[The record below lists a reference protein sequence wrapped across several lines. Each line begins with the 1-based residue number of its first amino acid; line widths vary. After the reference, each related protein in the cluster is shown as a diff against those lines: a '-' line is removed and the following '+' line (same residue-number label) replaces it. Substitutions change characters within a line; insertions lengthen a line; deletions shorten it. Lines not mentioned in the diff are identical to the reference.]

1 MLDYIF
7 LGSNAAYNY
16 TEHSDIDLHV
26 LVDLTSLKDDPA
38 VIKRLYNY
46 IKNDFNNKYDIKI
59 KGQDVELYLQDV
71 NEPNAANGIYSLLK
85 NEWIKFPDASE
96 PQTFEPEKTQEFA
109 EWEARYNSITDE

>member
-1 MLDYIF
+1 VLDYIF

-46 IKNDFNNKYDIKI
+46 IKNDLLNKYT
-59 KGQDVELYLQDV
+59 LQTHMNLATGEV
-71 NEPNAANGIYSLLK
+71 HF
-85 NEWIKFPDASE
+85 EWIPKD
-96 PQTFEPEKTQEFA
+96 
-109 EWEARYNSITDE
+109 N